1 MIKTQNDALEVAGS
15 KKMSNSQ
22 LIRKGYNAYR
32 ANRSVNNLRELLK
45 MREINA
51 DDVNIASGPQ
61 SFNKMNQMYE
71 KKMV

>member
-1 MIKTQNDALEVAGS
+1 
-15 KKMSNSQ
+15 MSNSQ

-51 DDVNIASGPQ
+51 DDENYASGPQ